1 VANASSRRASKGTGA
16 GHPRGGT
23 AKKTTQTAAATA
35 NKMRPANQHGSK
47 LGPGKNSDSLMSEI
61 YEGLVQGRDR
71 LIADGLNVDKNWRK
85 ASGQI
90 IDEIVARLNEREI
103 TDSVGDSY
111 TRQERAAG
119 LSSLK
124 SVIAETS
131 DPELLSVLLRAELED
146 EVDDAELEYAIAGRA
161 A

>member
-1 VANASSRRASKGTGA
+1 
-16 GHPRGGT
+16 
-23 AKKTTQTAAATA
+23 
-35 NKMRPANQHGSK
+35 MRPANQHGSK
-47 LGPGKNSDSLMSEI
+47 LGPGKNSDSLIGEI
-61 YEGLVQGRDR
+61 YEGLVQGRER
-71 LIADGLNVDKNWRK
+71 LIADGLNVDKNWRE
-85 ASGQI
+85 ASARI
-90 IDEIVARLNEREI
+90 VDEVVERLNQREI

-119 LSSLK
+119 LNSLK

-131 DPELLSVLLRAELED
+131 DPELLSVILRAELED

>member
-1 VANASSRRASKGTGA
+1 
-16 GHPRGGT
+16 
-23 AKKTTQTAAATA
+23 
-35 NKMRPANQHGSK
+35 
-47 LGPGKNSDSLMSEI
+47 
-61 YEGLVQGRDR
+61 
-71 LIADGLNVDKNWRK
+71 VDKNWRE
-85 ASGQI
+85 ASARI
-90 IDEIVARLNEREI
+90 VDEVVERLNQREI

-131 DPELLSVLLRAELED
+131 DPELLSVLVRAELED

>member
-1 VANASSRRASKGTGA
+1 
-16 GHPRGGT
+16 
-23 AKKTTQTAAATA
+23 
-35 NKMRPANQHGSK
+35 MR
-47 LGPGKNSDSLMSEI
+47 SL
-61 YEGLVQGRDR
+61 Q
-71 LIADGLNVDKNWRK
+71 
-85 ASGQI
+85 
-90 IDEIVARLNEREI
+90 RLNQREI

-119 LSSLK
+119 LNSLK

-131 DPELLSVLLRAELED
+131 DPELLSVILRAELED